1 VGTIRL
7 RTEIPGPRSRE
18 LLERRARYVPQGVSC
33 ATPVFVER
41 AEGAVLED
49 VDGNVFI
56 DFAGGIAVLNAG
68 HCPPQVVEAVREQ
81 AGRFLHTCFMVVG
94 YGSYVDLAEALAEAA
109 PGPTPKKVMFV
120 NSGAE
125 AVENGVKIARK
136 ATGRQAVVCF
146 DDAFHGRTLLTMTLT
161 SHLMPYKDGFG
172 PFAPEVYRFPYA
184 YCYRCAYG
192 RSYPGCGLY
201 CLRAFEDAL
210 EDRVGGRNVA
220 ALVVE
225 PVQGEG
231 GFIVPPPGYLRGL
244 KEICEKYGIV
254 FVADEVQTGF
264 GRTGKLFA
272 VEHEGIEPDLLL
284 VAKSIAAGL
293 PLAGVIGKAEI
304 MDAVHRGGLGGTYG
318 GNPLACAAG
327 LKVLEMMREPGFLVR
342 ARQVGERLEGFCRG
356 LQARYELVGDVR
368 ALGAMVAVEL
378 VKDRQTKEPAVAETA
393 AVVRYAYEHGL
404 ILLKAG
410 RYGNVLRFLPPL
422 VITDDQLDEA
432 FGVIE
437 QALCNVT
444 AAGGTGC

>member
-1 VGTIRL
+1 MGTIIRL

-18 LLERRARYVPQGVSC
+18 LLERRARYVPEGVSF

-56 DFAGGIAVLNAG
+56 DFAGGIGVVNAG

-94 YGSYVDLAEALAEAA
+94 YQSYIDLAEALARFA
-109 PGPTPKKVMFV
+109 PGQSPKKAMFV

-184 YCYRCAYG
+184 YCYRCPYG
-192 RSYPGCGLY
+192 RSHPACGLY
-201 CLRAFEDAL
+201 CLRMFEDAL

-231 GFIVPPPGYLRGL
+231 GFVVPPPGYLRGL
-244 KEICEKYGIV
+244 KEICERYGIV

-272 VEHEGIEPDLLL
+272 VEHEGIEPDILI

-304 MDAVHRGGLGGTYG
+304 MDAVHKGGIGGTYG
-318 GNPLACAAG
+318 GNPVACAAA
-327 LKVLEMMREPGFLVR
+327 LKVLEMMGEPGFLSR
-342 ARQVGERLEGFCRG
+342 AQEVGERIARFCRD
-356 LQARYELVGDVR
+356 LQARYPLVGDVR

-378 VKDRQTKEPAVAETA
+378 VKDRRTKEPATVETA
-393 AVVRYAYEHGL
+393 AIIQYAYEHGL

-410 RYGNVLRFLPPL
+410 RHGNVLRFLPPL

-432 FGVIE
+432 LSILE
-437 QALCNVT
+437 QAVSEV
-444 AAGGTGC
+444 ARERR